1 LSLSHSHG
9 RAISVVAEGG
19 CALGCDIER
28 IEPRSAAFISSYFT
42 LQESTAL
49 EAIDK
54 SSRNLLANLIWSA
67 KESALK
73 ALRQGLRTDTRSM
86 EVVAVNGGSAQ
97 PWARLEVTPKNSSS
111 VLVGRWRRLDDFV
124 LTIISRPAPSEIVDL
139 G

>member
-1 LSLSHSHG
+1 MVS
-9 RAISVVAEGG
+9 
-19 CALGCDIER
+19 ER

-73 ALRQGLRTDTRSM
+73 ALRHGLRVDTRSM
-86 EVVAVNGGSAQ
+86 EVVADRQPGKPWSRLQVTAEGTSAPLAGS
-97 PWARLEVTPKNSSS
+97 WTHLH
-111 VLVGRWRRLDDFV
+111 DFV
-124 LTIISRPAPSEIVDL
+124 VTIVSRPKPEEIVDL